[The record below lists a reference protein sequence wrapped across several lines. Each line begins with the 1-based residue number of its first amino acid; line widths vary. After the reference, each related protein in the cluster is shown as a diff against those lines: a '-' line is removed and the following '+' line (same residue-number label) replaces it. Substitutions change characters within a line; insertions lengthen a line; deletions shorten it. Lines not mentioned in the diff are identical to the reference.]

1 MAQSIVQSD
10 LKTHLSTEAIR
21 KRQRAIQA
29 EIERKY
35 DISPGFMKLG
45 SEQKMKTNL
54 SVDPSSYSYSWEAA
68 RGSIK
73 QSYRRIE
80 ERSNVNR
87 YRHVKKKGRFGNK
100 PTIQKQY

>member
-1 MAQSIVQSD
+1 M
-10 LKTHLSTEAIR
+10 
-21 KRQRAIQA
+21 
-29 EIERKY
+29 
-35 DISPGFMKLG
+35 MKLG

-100 PTIQKQY
+100 PSIQKQY